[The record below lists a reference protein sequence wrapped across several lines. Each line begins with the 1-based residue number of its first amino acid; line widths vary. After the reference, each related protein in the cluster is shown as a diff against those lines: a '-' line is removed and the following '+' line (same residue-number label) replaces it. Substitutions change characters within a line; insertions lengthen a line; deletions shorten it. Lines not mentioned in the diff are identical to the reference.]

1 MYLGIDP
8 LVVGEYT
15 PYELSLIAK
24 GKKESE
30 QREFESKLTLA
41 WHIEAFSR
49 QKRLPSLEKILKDAR
64 RTPRKKSGSRSDAI
78 LKAMAAEQG
87 VIID

>member
-1 MYLGIDP
+1 MSNLNVVT
-8 LVVGEYT
+8 LVGNVGNT
-15 PYELSLIAK
+15 P
-24 GKKESE
+24 E

-64 RTPRKKSGSRSDAI
+64 RKPRKKSGSRSDAI